1 MRQLPTGRDQSTR
14 YTNSMSQALR
24 LFLIDTFGLIFR
36 AYYGRA
42 RVGAPLMRTSSGMPT
57 EAIYI
62 FGNMLRKLVDDHRP
76 EYIAAVWEG
85 RGPTFRDE
93 IFPDYKANRDETPDD
108 LIQQMPYIERL
119 LEAHSVPVLAKDG
132 YEADDVIGAL
142 ARQAEGHDIDVYVVS
157 SDKDLTQLVDE
168 RVFVLNP
175 MKGDLVYDAETVK
188 EVMGVEP
195 SQIVDFL
202 ALKGD
207 SVDNIPGAPGI
218 GDKGARDLIATYGN
232 VEGAIEHADEV
243 KRKTYRESLQ
253 NNSDQILLSK
263 KLATLATDAPVPLDL
278 EALKAAQPALEP
290 LRALYKDLEF
300 NSLLSQLDQ
309 APELQV
315 ATEFYTF
322 TSPEAFEDWI
332 AAVPPDTALSIAVDL
347 ARPDA
352 EMEIDAGGIGFC
364 AAAAAAYL
372 LPAAHVEAAKA
383 FLEDAARPK
392 RVHDAKSAEHALE
405 AGGIALA
412 GVAADTMLAA
422 FLANP
427 TRADYSLAKTSGR
440 RFGATL
446 DAGAGP
452 AAAMTARLGAVLS
465 DEIDRLE
472 LRNLYERIE
481 LPLAAVLARV
491 ERAGIQLDRERLA
504 ELSGR
509 LKGDIEELRAEIHDR
524 AGEDFNINS
533 PKQLAHVLFENMG
546 LPKPGRRGKT
556 KTPSTAS
563 DVLESLVEYD
573 EIASKILEFRQLTK
587 LKNTYIDALPA
598 LVNPATGRLHTTF
611 NQTGAAT
618 GRVSSANPNLQ
629 NIPVRTELGREI
641 RAAFVARPGWA
652 LVKADYSQIEL
663 RILAHLSG
671 DKVLTDAFQKGEDIH
686 TRTAAEVF
694 GVPPL
699 MVGPEERRRAK
710 AVNFGIVY
718 GLSPFGLSKQ
728 LSIPAADAREYID
741 AYFTLYSGVK
751 SFIDKAIA
759 RARKTGQ
766 TRTMFGRLRPIP
778 DIDSK
783 NPNQRGF
790 AERTAINSP
799 IQGSAAD
806 LIKLAMIGV
815 DRRLRDEG
823 RRALML
829 LQVHD
834 ELLFEAPDE
843 EVADLAAMVKTE
855 MENVEKLSVPL
866 VVDVKKG
873 PNWRDM
879 QVV

>member
-1 MRQLPTGRDQSTR
+1 
-14 YTNSMSQALR
+14 MSQAPR

-76 EYIAAVWEG
+76 EYIAAIWEG

-119 LEAHSVPVLAKDG
+119 LEAHGVPVLAEDG

-278 EALKAAQPALEP
+278 EALKAARPALEP

-309 APELQV
+309 AAEPEIE
-315 ATEFYTF
+315 TEFHSF
-322 TSPEAFEDWI
+322 TSAKAFEDWI
-332 AAVPPDTALSIAVDL
+332 AGRPADAALSVAVDL

-352 EMEIDAGGIGFC
+352 EVAIDAGGIGFC
-364 AAAAAAYL
+364 ADPDAAYL
-372 LPAAHVEAAKA
+372 LPAEHVSAAKP

-412 GVAADTMLAA
+412 GVVDDTMLAA
-422 FLANP
+422 FLVNP
-427 TRADYSLAKTSGR
+427 IRADYSLEKTAGR
-440 RFGATL
+440 QFGATL
-446 DAGAGP
+446 DAGAGA
-452 AAAMTARLGAVLS
+452 AAAMTARLGAALS
-465 DEIDRLE
+465 GEIDRLE
-472 LRNLYERIE
+472 LLDLYEDIE

-509 LKGDIEELRAEIHDR
+509 LEGDIAQLSDAIHTL
-524 AGEDFNINS
+524 ASEVFNINS

-563 DVLESLVEYD
+563 DVLDGLAEQH
-573 EIASKILEFRQLTK
+573 EIASKVLEFRQLTK
-587 LKNTYIDALPA
+587 LKNTYIDALPV
-598 LVNPATGRLHTTF
+598 LVDSSTGRLHTTF

-618 GRVSSANPNLQ
+618 GRISSANPNLQ

-641 RAAFVARPGWA
+641 RAAFTARPGWT

-728 LSIPAADAREYID
+728 LGIPAADAREYID
-741 AYFTLYSGVK
+741 AYFTLYSGVRT
-751 SFIDKAIA
+751 FIDKAIA
-759 RARKTGQ
+759 RARKSGR
-766 TRTMFGRLRPIP
+766 TRTMFGRPRPIP
-778 DIDSK
+778 DIDAK

-806 LIKLAMIGV
+806 LIKLAMIRV

-823 RRALML
+823 HRALML

-866 VVDVKKG
+866 IVDVKQG

-879 QVV
+879 EAV

>member
-1 MRQLPTGRDQSTR
+1 
-14 YTNSMSQALR
+14 MSRAPR

-76 EYIAAVWEG
+76 EYLAAVWEG

-93 IFPDYKANRDETPDD
+93 IFPAYKANRDETPDD

-119 LEAHSVPVLAKDG
+119 LEAHGVPVLAEDG

-142 ARQAEGHDIDVYVVS
+142 ARQAAAHDIDVYVVS
-157 SDKDLTQLVDE
+157 SDKDLTQLVAE

-175 MKGDLVYDAETVK
+175 MKNDLVYDADTVK

-195 SQIVDFL
+195 SQIADLL

-218 GDKGARDLIATYGN
+218 GDKGARDLLATYGN
-232 VEGAIEHADEV
+232 VEGAIEHAGEV

-253 NNSDQILLSK
+253 NNIDQILLSK

-278 EALKAAQPALEP
+278 EALKAGRPLLEP
-290 LRALYKDLEF
+290 LRSLYKDLEF
-300 NSLLSQLDQ
+300 NSLLSQLDKV
-309 APELQV
+309 AEPEV
-315 ATEFYTF
+315 ATDVHTF
-322 TSPEAFEDWI
+322 ASAEAFEQWI
-332 AAVPPDTALSIAVDL
+332 AAVPRDAALSIAVDL

-352 EMEIDAGGIGFC
+352 AMEIDPGGIGFC
-364 AAAAAAYL
+364 ADPAAAYL
-372 LPAAHVEAAKA
+372 LPAGYLGAVKP
-383 FLEDAARPK
+383 FIEDRGRPK
-392 RVHDAKSAEHALE
+392 RVHDAKAAEHSLE
-405 AGGIALA
+405 AAGFALS
-412 GVAADTMLAA
+412 GVIDDTMLTA
-422 FLANP
+422 FLVNP
-427 TRADYSLAKTSGR
+427 IRADYSLGKTAGR
-440 RFGATL
+440 QFGATL

-472 LRNLYERIE
+472 LRDLYERIE

-504 ELSGR
+504 ELSDR
-509 LKGDIEELRAEIHDR
+509 LEQDIERLSAEIHTL
-524 AGEDFNINS
+524 AGEVFNINS
-533 PKQLAHVLFENMG
+533 PKQLAQVLFEHMG

-563 DVLESLVEYD
+563 DVLEGLAEQHG
-573 EIASKILEFRQLTK
+573 IASKILEFRQLTK
-587 LKNTYIDALPA
+587 LKNTYIDALPV
-598 LVNPATGRLHTTF
+598 LVNSSTGRLHTTF

-641 RAAFVARPGWA
+641 RAAFTARPGWT

-671 DKVLTDAFQKGEDIH
+671 DKVLTNAFQKGEDIH

-718 GLSPFGLSKQ
+718 GLSAFGLSKQ
-728 LSIPAADAREYID
+728 LGIPVGDARDYID

-751 SFIDKAIA
+751 TSMDQAVA
-759 RARKTGQ
+759 RARKTGHS
-766 TRTMFGRLRPIP
+766 RTMFGRLRPIP
-778 DIDSK
+778 DIDAK

-806 LIKLAMIGV
+806 LIKLAMINV

-855 MENVEKLSVPL
+855 MENVEKLRVPL
-866 VVDVKKG
+866 FVDLKKG

-879 QVV
+879 ESV